1 MLSDE
6 ALYEALLGGNLR
18 AFDTLYERYERHLFA
33 FIRHYVPDRHEAEDV
48 LHEAFLVILRDR
60 AGARSARSLRAWLF
74 QIARHLCLNRDR
86 TRHRE
91 ARALDRAARGSADQA
106 PHPEQDLEHREAQH
120 ALATAV
126 ARMPPQLGELFRLRS
141 QGLSYEEIAE
151 VLAVPL
157 GTVKSRMHQMVAHLR
172 KEMADGM

>member
-6 ALYEALLGGNLR
+6 ALYEALIGGDLR

-33 FIRHYVPDRHEAEDV
+33 FIRHHVPDQQEAEDV
-48 LHEAFLVILRDR
+48 FHESFLIIIRNR

-86 TRHRE
+86 TRRRE
-91 ARALDRAARGSADQA
+91 AQALDKAARGPADA
-106 PHPEQDLEHREAQH
+106 ARHPDHELEQIEAQQ
-120 ALATAV
+120 ALSNAIKK
-126 ARMPPQLGELFRLRS
+126 MPVQLGEVYRLRS

-157 GTVKSRMHQMVAHLR
+157 GTVKSRMHQMVAQLR
-172 KEMADGM
+172 KEMANGM